1 MRIWLDRKAMAAR
14 GLTVADVEAALRREN
29 VELPAGRLESATR
42 DFTLRIE
49 RGYASVAQFRRMA
62 LIKGD
67 DGYVVRLGDV
77 AKVEVDAEDRRAWY
91 RGNGEPQVG
100 LGIIKTSTANS
111 LEVARTVAAEARRIS
126 PTLPEGM
133 HLVVAYDATVFTDD
147 ADRTSVGE
155 GKSVSVRVDRGVRR
169 NSKKK
174 KNK

>member
-1 MRIWLDRKAMAAR
+1 MRISDWSS
-14 GLTVADVEAALRREN
+14 DVC
-29 VELPAGRLESATR
+29 SS
-42 DFTLRIE
+42 D
-49 RGYASVAQFRRMA
+49 

-133 HLVVAYDATVFTDD
+133 HLVVAYDATVFID
-147 ADRTSVGE
+147 AAVE
-155 GKSVSVRVDRGVRR
+155 RVIATL
-169 NSKKK
+169 
-174 KNK
+174 